1 MKNLFSGLL
10 LILALGCGDSGTI
23 APEEKAKEQSKGNI
37 TVEPALPSTVSN
49 TLGPFKIEEL
59 TREQWF
65 GVYSDKKKVGFQKL
79 WARKETVN
87 GKPMLVVE
95 LGLDMAL
102 PTPEGARLRVRKLNH
117 FELETPH
124 GLVYAL
130 DSEEVKG
137 TDGKSVINQIE
148 ARRTDNGMEI
158 AVSEKGITQ
167 KHVVEGLAG
176 SALEEFA
183 VEAWLRK
190 RGPVKGESHE
200 MELTDLQKRKRVKR
214 TATVERERTLRLL
227 GKEVEV
233 RVVKITDSDGKSTVV
248 AYGPDD
254 LTTVSMH
261 LPDLGLVLRQETK
274 EQALGR
280 TGN

>member
-1 MKNLFSGLL
+1 
-10 LILALGCGDSGTI
+10 
-23 APEEKAKEQSKGNI
+23 
-37 TVEPALPSTVSN
+37 
-49 TLGPFKIEEL
+49 
-59 TREQWF
+59 
-65 GVYSDKKKVGFQKL
+65 
-79 WARKETVN
+79 
-87 GKPMLVVE
+87 MLVVE